1 MTRFLLP
8 TNKLPAIATI
18 ALCALLLFGALCPN
32 GIPLAAPARADSF
45 NVGLITSGPT
55 VDDQGFDWYAY
66 QGLLRAQTDLGV
78 VGTVYTSPSESD
90 YEARLQQCVDD
101 GNSLCISVSFSMAD
115 ATLNKSAT
123 NGTVLFAIV
132 DVEYESY
139 PQNLRGLTFASDEVA
154 YLAGTLAGLMTGS
167 DVIGTIG
174 GMPIATVDGF
184 LNGYRNGA
192 TCANPGVTVLTSYLG
207 SFTDLDLGAQAAQ
220 EMMDAGAD
228 VIFPAAGPAGYAAL
242 LTATQAGAWGIGVDT
257 DQYVTVFEAGVTP
270 GAAYML
276 TSAMKRI
283 DNAVFDTIADALSGG
298 FTSGTVVYDLAVDGV
313 GLAPFHEATP
323 SVPQSVRDQVESVR
337 LDIIA
342 GAIDVTA
349 PCQGPGRVFLP
360 LVASG

>member
-1 MTRFLLP
+1 MTRFPLP
-8 TNKLPAIATI
+8 TNKLPAIAST
-18 ALCALLLFGALCPN
+18 ALCALLLFGALCPS
-32 GIPLAAPARADSF
+32 GILLAAPARADSI
-45 NVGLITSGPT
+45 NVGLIASGPT
-55 VDDQGFDWYAY
+55 VDDQGFNWYAY

-101 GNSLCISVSFSMAD
+101 GNALCISVAWTMAD
-115 ATLNKSAT
+115 ATLNKAAA
-123 NGTVLFAIV
+123 NGSVLFAIV
-132 DVEYESY
+132 DVEYETY
-139 PQNLRGLTFASDEVA
+139 PQNLRGLTFASDEA
-154 YLAGTLAGLMTGS
+154 GYLAGTLAGLMTGS

-174 GMPIATVDGF
+174 GMPIPTVDDF

-192 TCANPGVTVLTSYLG
+192 TCANPGATVLTSYLG
-207 SFTDLDLGAQAAQ
+207 SFTDPDLGAQAAQ
-220 EMMDAGAD
+220 AMMDQGAD
-228 VIFPAAGPAGYAAL
+228 VIFPAAGPAGNAAL
-242 LTATQAGAWGIGVDT
+242 QVATQAGVWGIGVDT
-257 DQYVTVFEAGVTP
+257 DQYVTVFEEGVTP
-270 GAAYML
+270 GAEYML